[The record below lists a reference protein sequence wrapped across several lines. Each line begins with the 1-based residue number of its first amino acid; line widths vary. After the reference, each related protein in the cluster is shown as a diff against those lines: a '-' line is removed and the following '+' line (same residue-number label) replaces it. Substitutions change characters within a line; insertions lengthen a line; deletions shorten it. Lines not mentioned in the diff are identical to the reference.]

1 MRAQTSMS
9 TTEQFQPGFG
19 GDSTGT
25 EGARPKASVLPIC
38 LASRQMYA
46 VRGEP
51 GSLVG
56 TLNVR
61 AKELS
66 RATRICLSHPP
77 RHA

>member
-1 MRAQTSMS
+1 MSGHTSMS
-9 TTEQFQPGFG
+9 TTEQFQPGL
-19 GDSTGT
+19 
-25 EGARPKASVLPIC
+25 GAIQLARKARVLSECAALC

-46 VRGEP
+46 ERGEP

-66 RATRICLSHPP
+66 RATRICLSYPP
-77 RHA
+77 RHT